1 MDTMQI
7 TILFIIIVLLILGLY
22 GIILIGRDAL
32 NKAIKYLKE
41 MGR

>member
-1 MDTMQI
+1 MNIMQI
-7 TILFIIIVLLILGLY
+7 TILFGIIILLILGLY